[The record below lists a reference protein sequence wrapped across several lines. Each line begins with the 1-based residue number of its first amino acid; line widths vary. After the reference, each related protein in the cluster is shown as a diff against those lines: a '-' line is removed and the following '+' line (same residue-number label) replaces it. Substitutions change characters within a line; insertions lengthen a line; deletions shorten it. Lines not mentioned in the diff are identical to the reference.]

1 MTKVNAEFAGCS
13 YLFVAIQ
20 EPKPTAMKLNMK
32 QYHPISRLSIYILA
46 LALIC
51 IGLFHLKNPYDTL
64 VYVPSFLPGGITWAY
79 LVGVCFIVVGIS
91 FLVNQYVKIT
101 SYLLAIFLVIFILTI
116 HVPNAV
122 NAGDATFRT
131 FALIN
136 IMKDTA
142 IAAFALHI
150 AASAHHQHLHF
161 EEDD

>member
-1 MTKVNAEFAGCS
+1 
-13 YLFVAIQ
+13 
-20 EPKPTAMKLNMK
+20 MKLNMK
-32 QYHPISRLSIYILA
+32 QYHPISRISIYILA

-79 LVGVCFIVVGIS
+79 LVGVCFIGVGIS
-91 FLVNQYVKIT
+91 FLMNQYVKIT
-101 SYLLAIFLVIFILTI
+101 SYLLAIFLVVFILTI

-150 AASAHHQHLHF
+150 GASAHHQHLHF

>member
-1 MTKVNAEFAGCS
+1 
-13 YLFVAIQ
+13 
-20 EPKPTAMKLNMK
+20 MKLNMK
-32 QYHPISRLSIYILA
+32 QYHPISRASIYLLA
-46 LALIC
+46 VALIC

-64 VYVPSFLPGGITWAY
+64 VYVPGFLPGGITWAY
-79 LVGVCFIVVGIS
+79 LVGVCFIGVGVCFIGVGIS
-91 FLVNQYVKIT
+91 FLLNQYVKIT
-101 SYLLAIFLVIFILTI
+101 SYLLALFLVIFILTI
-116 HVPNAV
+116 HLPNAL

-150 AASAHHQHLHF
+150 AASAHHQHLHIA